1 MTEASAPGGWGVPP
15 RQLRRE
21 PQGQATGAETAA
33 GDDRCVLVVD
43 DDAVLRRVVRA
54 VLEAD
59 GFRVIEAHD
68 GQQGLELA
76 ASARPRVVILD
87 VMMPGLDGVEVCR
100 RLDHRATKVLMLT
113 ALGDVTTEVAS
124 LEAGARGFLTKP
136 FSSMELLD
144 RVEEL
149 LKQ

>member
-1 MTEASAPGGWGVPP
+1 MTDPSPTTDTEAK
-15 RQLRRE
+15 
-21 PQGQATGAETAA
+21 AA
-33 GDDRCVLVVD
+33 LADDRCVLVVD

-59 GFRVIEAHD
+59 GFRVLEAHD
-68 GQQGLELA
+68 GRQGLELA
-76 ASARPRVVILD
+76 ASERPRVVILD

-100 RLDHRATKVLMLT
+100 RLDHKETKVLMLT

-124 LEAGARGFLTKP
+124 LEAGARGYLTKP

-149 LKQ
+149 LRQ

>member
-1 MTEASAPGGWGVPP
+1 VTEASSDP
-15 RQLRRE
+15 R
-21 PQGQATGAETAA
+21 GAGSAET
-33 GDDRCVLVVD
+33 DDRCVLVVD

-59 GFRVIEAHD
+59 GFRVLEAPN

-76 ASARPRVVILD
+76 ASERPRVVILD

-100 RLDHRATKVLMLT
+100 RLDHGTTKVLMLT

-124 LEAGARGFLTKP
+124 LEAGARGYLTKP

-149 LKQ
+149 LKR

>member
-1 MTEASAPGGWGVPP
+1 VTDAPGGRGVSP

-21 PQGQATGAETAA
+21 PQESAEATEAGAV
-33 GDDRCVLVVD
+33 DDRCVLVVD

-68 GQQGLELA
+68 GRQGLELA
-76 ASARPRVVILD
+76 ASERPSVVILD

-100 RLDHRATKVLMLT
+100 RLDHKSTKVLMLT

-124 LEAGARGFLTKP
+124 LEAGARGYLTKP

-149 LKQ
+149 LRQ

>member
-1 MTEASAPGGWGVPP
+1 MTEASPG
-15 RQLRRE
+15 
-21 PQGQATGAETAA
+21 ATGAEAA
-33 GDDRCVLVVD
+33 SADDRCVLVVD

-59 GFRVIEAHD
+59 GFRVLEAHD

-76 ASARPRVVILD
+76 ASERPRVVILD
-87 VMMPGLDGVEVCR
+87 VMMPGIDGVEVCR

-124 LEAGARGFLTKP
+124 LEAGARGYLTKP

-149 LKQ
+149 LRQ

>member
-1 MTEASAPGGWGVPP
+1 VTLGGPGVSPGQ
-15 RQLRRE
+15 RRRE
-21 PQGQATGAETAA
+21 PLGEASSDATGAAVE
-33 GDDRCVLVVD
+33 DRCVLVVD

-59 GFRVIEAHD
+59 GFRVLEAHD
-68 GQQGLELA
+68 GEQGLKLA
-76 ASARPRVVILD
+76 ASERPSVVILD
-87 VMMPGLDGVEVCR
+87 VMMPGIDGVEVCR
-100 RLDHRATKVLMLT
+100 RIDHQSTRVLMLT

-124 LEAGARGFLTKP
+124 LEAGARGYLTKP

>member
-1 MTEASAPGGWGVPP
+1 MTDASPD
-15 RQLRRE
+15 
-21 PQGQATGAETAA
+21 ATGVEAAE
-33 GDDRCVLVVD
+33 DDGRTVLVVD

-68 GQQGLELA
+68 GQQGLEMA
-76 ASARPRVVILD
+76 ATERPSVVILD

-100 RLDHRATKVLMLT
+100 RLDHKSMKVLMLT

-124 LEAGARGFLTKP
+124 LEAGARGYLTKP

>member
-1 MTEASAPGGWGVPP
+1 VTEASP
-15 RQLRRE
+15 E
-21 PQGQATGAETAA
+21 ATGAEAA
-33 GDDRCVLVVD
+33 EADDRCVLVVD

-59 GFRVIEAHD
+59 GFRVIEAHN
-68 GQQGLELA
+68 GEQGLDLA
-76 ASARPRVVILD
+76 ASERPRVVILD

-124 LEAGARGFLTKP
+124 LEAGARGYLTKP

-149 LKQ
+149 LRQ

>member
-1 MTEASAPGGWGVPP
+1 MTDPSPTTGM
-15 RQLRRE
+15 
-21 PQGQATGAETAA
+21 GAEAA
-33 GDDRCVLVVD
+33 EADDRCVLVVD

-59 GFRVIEAHD
+59 GFRVLEAHD
-68 GQQGLELA
+68 GRQGLELA
-76 ASARPRVVILD
+76 ASERPRVVILD

-100 RLDHRATKVLMLT
+100 RLDHKETRVLMLT

-124 LEAGARGFLTKP
+124 LEAGACGYLTKP

-149 LKQ
+149 LRQ

>member
-1 MTEASAPGGWGVPP
+1 
-15 RQLRRE
+15 
-21 PQGQATGAETAA
+21 
-33 GDDRCVLVVD
+33 VVD

-59 GFRVIEAHD
+59 GFRVLEAHD
-68 GQQGLELA
+68 GRQGLELA
-76 ASARPRVVILD
+76 ASERPRVVILD

-100 RLDHRATKVLMLT
+100 RLDHKETKVLMLT

-124 LEAGARGFLTKP
+124 LEAGARGYLTKP

-149 LKQ
+149 LRQ

>member
-1 MTEASAPGGWGVPP
+1 VTEASSDTA
-15 RQLRRE
+15 
-21 PQGQATGAETAA
+21 GAGAA
-33 GDDRCVLVVD
+33 EADDRCVLVVD

-68 GQQGLELA
+68 GQQGLEMA
-76 ASARPRVVILD
+76 VSERPRVVILD

-113 ALGDVTTEVAS
+113 AIGDVTTEVAS
-124 LEAGARGFLTKP
+124 LVAGARGYLTKP

-149 LKQ
+149 LRQ

>member
-1 MTEASAPGGWGVPP
+1 MTDVDQRGAGSAEA
-15 RQLRRE
+15 
-21 PQGQATGAETAA
+21 
-33 GDDRCVLVVD
+33 DDRCVLVVD

-59 GFRVIEAHD
+59 GFRVLEAHN

-76 ASARPRVVILD
+76 AREQPRVVILD

-100 RLDHRATKVLMLT
+100 RLDHGATKVLMLT

-124 LEAGARGFLTKP
+124 LEAGARGYLTKP

>member
-1 MTEASAPGGWGVPP
+1 MTEASP
-15 RQLRRE
+15 
-21 PQGQATGAETAA
+21 AEA
-33 GDDRCVLVVD
+33 DDRCVLVVD

-59 GFRVIEAHD
+59 GFRVLEAHD
-68 GQQGLELA
+68 GQQGLEIA
-76 ASARPRVVILD
+76 AAERPPVVILD

-100 RLDHRATKVLMLT
+100 RLDHKSTKVLMLT

-124 LEAGARGFLTKP
+124 LEAGARGYLTKP

-149 LKQ
+149 LRQ

>member
-1 MTEASAPGGWGVPP
+1 VTEASP
-15 RQLRRE
+15 E
-21 PQGQATGAETAA
+21 ATGAEATAA
-33 GDDRCVLVVD
+33 DDRCVLVVD

-59 GFRVIEAHD
+59 GFRVIEAPN
-68 GQQGLELA
+68 GQQGLEMA
-76 ASARPRVVILD
+76 ASERPRVVILD

-124 LEAGARGFLTKP
+124 LEAGARGYLTKP

-149 LKQ
+149 LRQ

>member
-1 MTEASAPGGWGVPP
+1 VTDAPLGEPGGRGVSP
-15 RQLRRE
+15 RQVGRE
-21 PQGQATGAETAA
+21 PQHEAV
-33 GDDRCVLVVD
+33 DDRCVLVVD

-68 GQQGLELA
+68 GEQGLKMA
-76 ASARPRVVILD
+76 ASERPGVVILD
-87 VMMPGLDGVEVCR
+87 VMMPGIDGVEVCR
-100 RLDHRATKVLMLT
+100 RIDHQSTKVLMLT

-124 LEAGARGFLTKP
+124 LEAGARGYLTKP

>member
-1 MTEASAPGGWGVPP
+1 VTEPGGPGVSSD
-15 RQLRRE
+15 E
-21 PQGQATGAETAA
+21 PGGPGVSSDDT
-33 GDDRCVLVVD
+33 DRCILVVD

-59 GFRVIEAHD
+59 GFNVIEASD
-68 GQQGLELA
+68 GEQGLKLA
-76 ASARPRVVILD
+76 AEARPRVVILD

-100 RLDHRATKVLMLT
+100 RMDHGSTRVLMLT

-124 LEAGARGFLTKP
+124 LEAGARGYLTKP

-149 LKQ
+149 LKH

>member
-1 MTEASAPGGWGVPP
+1 VTEAAPPGGPGVSPG
-15 RQLRRE
+15 QVRRE
-21 PQGQATGAETAA
+21 PVQDGAGSAEA
-33 GDDRCVLVVD
+33 DDRCVLVVD

-68 GQQGLELA
+68 GQQGLEMA
-76 ASARPRVVILD
+76 ASERPRVVILD

-124 LEAGARGFLTKP
+124 LEAGARGYLTKP

-149 LKQ
+149 LRQ

>member
-1 MTEASAPGGWGVPP
+1 VTDASPD
-15 RQLRRE
+15 
-21 PQGQATGAETAA
+21 ATGVEAAE
-33 GDDRCVLVVD
+33 DDGRTVLVVD

-68 GQQGLELA
+68 GHQGLEMA
-76 ASARPRVVILD
+76 ATERPSVVILD

-100 RLDHRATKVLMLT
+100 RLDHKSMKVLMLT

-124 LEAGARGFLTKP
+124 LEAGARGYLTKP

-149 LKQ
+149 LRQ

>member
-1 MTEASAPGGWGVPP
+1 VTGAPGGGGCPPDNGGVS
-15 RQLRRE
+15 RQWNAD
-21 PQGQATGAETAA
+21 ATGTEAA
-33 GDDRCVLVVD
+33 DDRFVLVVD

-59 GFRVIEAHD
+59 GFRVLEAHD
-68 GQQGLELA
+68 GQQGLEIA
-76 ASARPRVVILD
+76 AAERPPVVILD

-100 RLDHRATKVLMLT
+100 RLDHKATKVLMLT
-113 ALGDVTTEVAS
+113 AIGDVTTEVAS
-124 LEAGARGFLTKP
+124 LEAGARGYLTKP

-149 LKQ
+149 LRQ

>member
-1 MTEASAPGGWGVPP
+1 MS
-15 RQLRRE
+15 
-21 PQGQATGAETAA
+21 
-33 GDDRCVLVVD
+33 DDRSVLVVD

-59 GFRVIEAHD
+59 GFAVIEAAD
-68 GQQGLELA
+68 GEAGLRLA
-76 ASARPRVVILD
+76 ESERPRVIILD

-100 RLDHRATKVLMLT
+100 RLDHSASKVLMLT

-124 LEAGARGFLTKP
+124 MEAGARGYLTKP
-136 FSSMELLD
+136 FSSMDLLD

-149 LKQ
+149 LRS

>member
-1 MTEASAPGGWGVPP
+1 MGT
-15 RQLRRE
+15 
-21 PQGQATGAETAA
+21 
-33 GDDRCVLVVD
+33 DRCVLVVD

-59 GFRVIEAHD
+59 GFRVIEAAD
-68 GQQGLELA
+68 GEQGLKLVADE
-76 ASARPRVVILD
+76 RPGVVILD

-100 RLDHRATKVLMLT
+100 RVDHAATKVLMLT

-136 FSSMELLD
+136 FSSMDLLD

-149 LKQ
+149 LKS

>member
-1 MTEASAPGGWGVPP
+1 VTEASPD
-15 RQLRRE
+15 
-21 PQGQATGAETAA
+21 ATGVGPAEA
-33 GDDRCVLVVD
+33 DDRCVLVVD

-59 GFRVIEAHD
+59 GFRVIEAPN
-68 GQQGLELA
+68 GQQGLEMA
-76 ASARPRVVILD
+76 ASERPRVVILD

-124 LEAGARGFLTKP
+124 LEAGARGYLTKP

-149 LKQ
+149 LRQ

>member
-1 MTEASAPGGWGVPP
+1 MTDAAEPPGDWGASPHPDADG
-15 RQLRRE
+15 
-21 PQGQATGAETAA
+21 
-33 GDDRCVLVVD
+33 RCVLVVD

-59 GFRVIEAHD
+59 GFKVIEAHD
-68 GQQGLELA
+68 GTQGLALA
-76 ASARPRVVILD
+76 ASERPSVVILD

-100 RLDHRATKVLMLT
+100 RIDHSTTKVLMLT

-124 LEAGARGFLTKP
+124 LEAGARGYLTKP

-144 RVEEL
+144 RVEDL

>member
-1 MTEASAPGGWGVPP
+1 VTPGGPGASPGQ
-15 RQLRRE
+15 RRRE
-21 PQGQATGAETAA
+21 PHEYASSETTGSAVQ
-33 GDDRCVLVVD
+33 DRCVLVVD

-59 GFRVIEAHD
+59 GFRVLEAHD
-68 GQQGLELA
+68 GEQGLKLA
-76 ASARPRVVILD
+76 ASERPSVVILD
-87 VMMPGLDGVEVCR
+87 VMMPGLNGVEVCR
-100 RLDHRATKVLMLT
+100 RIDHQSTKVLMLT

-124 LEAGARGFLTKP
+124 LEAGAQGYLTKP

>member
-1 MTEASAPGGWGVPP
+1 MTGASP
-15 RQLRRE
+15 E
-21 PQGQATGAETAA
+21 TTGAEAA
-33 GDDRCVLVVD
+33 EADDRCVLVVD

-59 GFRVIEAHD
+59 GFRVIEAPN
-68 GQQGLELA
+68 GQQGLEMA
-76 ASARPRVVILD
+76 ACERPRVVILD
-87 VMMPGLDGVEVCR
+87 VMMPGIDGVEVCR
-100 RLDHRATKVLMLT
+100 RLDHKSTKVLMLT

-124 LEAGARGFLTKP
+124 LEAGARGYLTKP

-149 LKQ
+149 LRQ